1 MLYSFKW
8 NVIEYGKLGEK
19 ICSSSP
25 GPEDHVKYCE
35 LCHHF
40 LSSMIISGNSAI
52 ISWHLLVWSP
62 GVQTLVSGYIGFQS
76 FGVQTM
82 VSESRVHT
90 SLVSGLTSS
99 KGRITNIGIRPF
111 RVYELQSLELKH
123 LFQDLCVPRLWCN
136 IWSQGLWIAWPWVH
150 IDLSVYEFQALGSKG
165 LYNCNW
171 GKLKI

>member
-8 NVIEYGKLGEK
+8 NVIEYSKLGEK

-136 IWSQGLWIAWPWVH
+136 ILALRVSGLHGLGYTLI
-150 IDLSVYEFQALGSKG
+150 SVSMGSKPWAPKVYTIVIG
-165 LYNCNW
+165 EN
-171 GKLKI
+171 